1 LAKQSITQISKVFPP
16 YRLDP
21 INQCLWRTDSR
32 FPLAPKA
39 FAVLQFLVDHVGRLV
54 TPEQLLEALWP
65 DTFVQPFLPWHDAS
79 TYFLAPGGDLETT
92 PAGWMLTGGAAVVAG
107 NETAHVTSA
116 SDASSLGLPTG
127 SSATSP
133 QICVTVHSPN
143 VRLFSANRGS
153 SRSVLEVFV
162 NYTDNRG
169 VARTSSV
176 AMLRAG
182 SSWSLSLQIMFLSRI
197 APLVGGHG
205 QTWVSF
211 TFKPTTGGAWQVDD
225 FYVDPIK
232 SQ

>member
-1 LAKQSITQISKVFPP
+1 MVRPMRSTRVSVLPRLAGAAA
-16 YRLDP
+16 
-21 INQCLWRTDSR
+21 
-32 FPLAPKA
+32 LAA
-39 FAVLQFLVDHVGRLV
+39 LV
-54 TPEQLLEALWP
+54 TGVASAHAAQQSKAVADCPPETL
-65 DTFVQPFLPWHDAS
+65 VQPFLPWHDQS
-79 TYFLAPGGDLETT
+79 TYFLAPGGDFETT
-92 PAGWMLTGGAAVVAG
+92 PAGWSLTGGAAVVAG

-143 VRLFSANRGS
+143 VRLFSTNRGS
-153 SRSVLEVFV
+153 SRSVLQVFV

-176 AMLRAG
+176 VMLRAG